1 MENLYILAAM
11 GVMLVLVIVALCISI
26 SNSSKLNSLI
36 NYSDDGDLVDDVEK
50 YFQKVRELEKSISEK
65 TDSALI
71 SRIEE
76 LEAKSLKGYSKTGM
90 VNFDAFDDVKGSL
103 SFALTLLNENNDGFI
118 LTSLYGHNSCN
129 TYIRVIVNGATA
141 TKLLDEE
148 IESLNIAKTG
158 VTNY

>member
-1 MENLYILAAM
+1 
-11 GVMLVLVIVALCISI
+11 MLVLVIVALCISI

-50 YFQKVRELEKSISEK
+50 YFKKVRELEKSISEK

-118 LTSLYGHNSCN
+118 LTSIYGHNSCN
-129 TYIRVIVNGATA
+129 TYIRVIVNGTTA

-158 VTNY
+158 V

>member
-1 MENLYILAAM
+1 MENLYILGAM

-50 YFQKVRELEKSISEK
+50 YFKKVRELEKSISEK

-118 LTSLYGHNSCN
+118 LTSIYGHNSCN
-129 TYIRVIVNGATA
+129 TYIRVIVNGTTA

-158 VTNY
+158 V

>member
-1 MENLYILAAM
+1 VENLYILGAM

-50 YFQKVRELEKSISEK
+50 YFKKVRELEKSISEK

-129 TYIRVIVNGATA
+129 TYIRVIVNGTTA

-158 VTNY
+158 V

>member
-1 MENLYILAAM
+1 VENLYILGAM
-11 GVMLVLVIVALCISI
+11 GVLLVLVIVALCVGI

-50 YFQKVRELEKSISEK
+50 YFKKVRELEKSISEK

-158 VTNY
+158 I

>member
-1 MENLYILAAM
+1 VENLYILGAM
-11 GVMLVLVIVALCISI
+11 GVMLVLVIVALCVGI
-26 SNSSKLNSLI
+26 SNSSKLNALI

-50 YFQKVRELEKSISEK
+50 YFKKVRELEKSISEK

-158 VTNY
+158 I

>member
-1 MENLYILAAM
+1 MENLYILGAM

-50 YFQKVRELEKSISEK
+50 YFKKVRELEKSISEK

-158 VTNY
+158 I

>member
-1 MENLYILAAM
+1 MENLYILGAM
-11 GVMLVLVIVALCISI
+11 GVLLVLVIVALCVGI

-50 YFQKVRELEKSISEK
+50 YFKKVRELEKSISEK

-158 VTNY
+158 I

>member
-50 YFQKVRELEKSISEK
+50 YFQKVRELEKGISEK

-158 VTNY
+158 V

>member
-158 VTNY
+158 V

>member
-1 MENLYILAAM
+1 MENLYILGAM
-11 GVMLVLVIVALCISI
+11 GVMLVLVVVALCVGI

-50 YFQKVRELEKSISEK
+50 YFKKVRELEKSISEK

-129 TYIRVIVNGATA
+129 TYIRVIVNGTTA

-158 VTNY
+158 V

>member
-1 MENLYILAAM
+1 VENLYILGAM

-50 YFQKVRELEKSISEK
+50 YFKKVRELEKSISEK

-158 VTNY
+158 I

>member
-1 MENLYILAAM
+1 VENLYILGAM

-50 YFQKVRELEKSISEK
+50 YFKKVRELEKSISEK

-118 LTSLYGHNSCN
+118 LTSIYGHNSCN
-129 TYIRVIVNGATA
+129 TYIRVIVNGTTA

-158 VTNY
+158 V

>member
-103 SFALTLLNENNDGFI
+103 SFALT
-118 LTSLYGHNSCN
+118 
-129 TYIRVIVNGATA
+129 
-141 TKLLDEE
+141 
-148 IESLNIAKTG
+148 
-158 VTNY
+158 